1 MYITPERRG
10 ELATT
15 GKHTHKTKLFFYQ
28 AVLSC
33 LVLSGV
39 LMSSVWLVLLQGH
52 SANFIMM
59 VDLPFYTNPGASVDI
74 AEDHFVK
81 RGVAILCQLDD

>member
-1 MYITPERRG
+1 
-10 ELATT
+10 
-15 GKHTHKTKLFFYQ
+15 
-28 AVLSC
+28 
-33 LVLSGV
+33 
-39 LMSSVWLVLLQGH
+39 MSSVWLVLLQGH

-81 RGVAILCQLDD
+81 RGAAILCQLDD